1 MSKNTIYIKCPDYL
15 AQWLKHEF
23 WSDEEQRVKF
33 PRGSA
38 EHVIMQMFITK
49 RRYVVQPSTAGLLA
63 VEVPQVPRM
72 NPAVYCDVTESGKKT
87 LISTIKLRFK
97 KQMWEELHVIFPMD
111 VQITDLIY
119 AYLEKVG
126 IEPTPKNWETVRQMY
141 ARMRKTYERS

>member
-1 MSKNTIYIKCPDYL
+1 MSKNTIYLNCPDYL

-38 EHVIMQMFITK
+38 EHVIMQLFICK
-49 RRYVVQPSTAGLLA
+49 RRCAVQPSTAGLLP

-72 NPAVYCDVTESGKKT
+72 NPSVYCDVTEAGKQT
-87 LISTIKLRFK
+87 IISTAKRRFK
-97 KQMWEELHVIFPMD
+97 KQMWEELHVIMTHD

-126 IEPTPKNWETVRQMY
+126 IETNRKNWETVRQMY
-141 ARMRKTYERS
+141 ARMRKVYEKG